1 MDNPDFSVEDMGRSL
16 GMSRTSLYKKILSL
30 TGKSP
35 LEFIRVLRLKRA
47 AQLLTESQLSV
58 SEIAAEVGFNTVKY
72 FTKYFKEEFNCLP
85 SAYARKNRNGA
96 AQQP

>member
-1 MDNPDFSVEDMGRSL
+1 MGRQL
-16 GMSRTSLYKKILSL
+16 GLSRTSLYKKILSL

-47 AQLLTESQLSV
+47 AQLLVESQLSV
-58 SEIAAEVGFNTVKY
+58 SEIATEVGFNTVKY

-85 SAYARKNRNGA
+85 SAYAREKKKRS
-96 AQQP
+96 